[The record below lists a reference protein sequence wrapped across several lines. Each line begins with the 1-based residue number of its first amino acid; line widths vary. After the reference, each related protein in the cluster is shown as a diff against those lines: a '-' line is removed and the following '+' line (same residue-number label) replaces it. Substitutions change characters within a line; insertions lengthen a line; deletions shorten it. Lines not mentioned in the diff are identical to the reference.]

1 MYDEFQ
7 LKDINYIQGWPL
19 VIDFADLQGR
29 GIFISQ
35 NEEVSVKRINIIE

>member
-7 LKDINYIQGWPL
+7 IKDINYIQGCPL
-19 VIDFADLQGR
+19 VIDFADQQGR

-35 NEEVSVKRINIIE
+35 NEEVRINI